1 MALNDDYRGQADECR
16 RRAQAAK
23 DPGDQSVWRLLE
35 DAWMRLSDD
44 APRLLAAEAAAASP
58 DARPKVQPKPKPKA
72 KRRQKR

>member
-44 APRLLAAEAAAASP
+44 APRLLAVEAAAP
-58 DARPKVQPKPKPKA
+58 TGARAKVQPKAKPKVKGRR
-72 KRRQKR
+72 KR